1 MKESFEERY
10 INKKTTEKPESVD
23 GFLFPKESLDIKK
36 AIDEED
42 RKINESVKK
51 FVNNLEKIEP

>member
-1 MKESFEERY
+1 MNESFEERY
-10 INKKTTEKPESVD
+10 INKETTEKSVD
-23 GFLFPKESLDIKK
+23 GFPKESLDIKK